1 MKKLKCI
8 KERTWKFLR
17 QSWNK
22 RKRHI
27 VLQNLINACHML
39 YTMDLDITETE
50 YEKLKEA
57 FLEEIFRAFQL
68 EILTDKETRQLMKN
82 IRCVQNTSD
91 LKKKSFFIRK
101 KLIRIQ
107 SRLGYPCVICINGFP
122 MCEAVIIILFIAG
135 LFYVCFH

>member
-1 MKKLKCI
+1 
-8 KERTWKFLR
+8 
-17 QSWNK
+17 
-22 RKRHI
+22 
-27 VLQNLINACHML
+27 ML